1 MTRLAI
7 QGMGVL
13 GGFGCGVAELQA
25 RLAKVAAEPTELAVP
40 VAGEEL
46 RLAAFQADPAPLER
60 FLTRRQTRRI
70 DHFSKMALL
79 GAYLA
84 LEDGGALA
92 APRDRMGVVIATG
105 YGPLRTTFSFLDS
118 VLDDGDALASPTH
131 FSNSVHN
138 AAAAHVAIQ
147 LQAAGPSLTVSQ
159 FEMSVASALLTARQW
174 LAAGR
179 VDSVLFGAVD
189 EVCAV
194 LGYCWESYF
203 PGSGGPIEPFALD
216 RQTAV
221 PGEGAAF
228 FLLTREK
235 EARYGHISKV
245 DQGRV
250 RKGSFSGGTWLLNA
264 DGHRA
269 CSASYPDLLTGS
281 AAVAACTPHFGSL
294 PVGQAF
300 DLAVAALAVRDGRL
314 PVISGPDDL
323 PGDWRPAGGQALEE
337 PVTCLKCDGDG
348 RFGLIEVERS

>member
-84 LEDGGALA
+84 LEDGGALE

-105 YGPLRTTFSFLDS
+105 YGPARTTFSFLDS

-174 LAAGR
+174 LATGR

-194 LGYCWESYF
+194 LGYCWESFF
-203 PGSGGPIEPFALD
+203 PGSGGPIKPFAFD
-216 RQTAV
+216 RQSAV

-228 FLLTREK
+228 FLLTRDK
-235 EARYGHISKV
+235 EARYGHISGV

-250 RKGSFSGGTWLLNA
+250 RQGMFSGGTWLLNA
-264 DGHRA
+264 DGHRT
-269 CSASYPDLLTGS
+269 CSASYPDFLTGS

-314 PVISGPDDL
+314 PSLGGSDQL
-323 PGDWRPAGGQALEE
+323 PGDWRSAAGQPLEG
-337 PVTCLKCDGDG
+337 PLTCLKCDDDG
-348 RFGLIEVERS
+348 RFGAITLEGT